1 MNSPLITLTTEET
14 MMNCIREQQSRLATA
29 EITILQQ
36 QIKINRLTA
45 ELKSAQ
51 ETAEQML
58 DRLLELTPPMQL
70 KSTKRDGDKNADCRE

>member
-1 MNSPLITLTTEET
+1 MNNTLNALTTEET
-14 MMNCIREQQSRLATA
+14 MMNCIREQQSRLAAA

-45 ELKSAQ
+45 ELKDTQ
-51 ETAEQML
+51 ETAKQML

-70 KSTKRDGDKNADCRE
+70 KSTKRDGDKNAD

>member
-70 KSTKRDGDKNADCRE
+70 KSTKRDGDKNAD

>member
-1 MNSPLITLTTEET
+1 MNGPLNTLTTEET
-14 MMNCIREQQSRLATA
+14 MMNCIREQQSRLAAA

-51 ETAEQML
+51 ETAGQML
-58 DRLLELTPPMQL
+58 DRLLELTPPMRL
-70 KSTKRDGDKNADCRE
+70 KPTKRDGDENAV

>member
-1 MNSPLITLTTEET
+1 MNGPSITLTPEET
-14 MMNCIREQQSRLATA
+14 MMNCIREQQSRLAAA

-70 KSTKRDGDKNADCRE
+70 KPTKRDGDKNAD

>member
-1 MNSPLITLTTEET
+1 MNSPLSTLTTEET
-14 MMNCIREQQSRLATA
+14 MMNCIREQQSRLAAA

-45 ELKSAQ
+45 ELKDTQ
-51 ETAEQML
+51 ETAKQML

-70 KSTKRDGDKNADCRE
+70 KSTKRDGDKNAD

>member
-1 MNSPLITLTTEET
+1 MNGPLNTLTTEET
-14 MMNCIREQQSRLATA
+14 MMNCIREQQSRLAAA

-70 KSTKRDGDKNADCRE
+70 KSAKRDGDGNAV

>member
-1 MNSPLITLTTEET
+1 

-45 ELKSAQ
+45 ELKSAH
-51 ETAEQML
+51 ETADAIKIHEAG
-58 DRLLELTPPMQL
+58 R
-70 KSTKRDGDKNADCRE
+70 

>member
-58 DRLLELTPPMQL
+58 DRLLDLTPPMQL
-70 KSTKRDGDKNADCRE
+70 KSTKRDGDKNAD

>member
-14 MMNCIREQQSRLATA
+14 MMNCIREQQSRLAAA

-51 ETAEQML
+51 ETAGQML
-58 DRLLELTPPMQL
+58 DTLLELTPPMQL
-70 KSTKRDGDKNADCRE
+70 KSTKRDGDENAV

>member
-1 MNSPLITLTTEET
+1 MNNTFSTLTTEEK
-14 MMNCIREQQSRLATA
+14 MMNCIREQQSRLAAA

-45 ELKSAQ
+45 KLKSAH
-51 ETAEQML
+51 ETAKQML

-70 KSTKRDGDKNADCRE
+70 NPTKRDGDGNAV

>member
-1 MNSPLITLTTEET
+1 MNSPLITLTAEET

-51 ETAEQML
+51 ETAEQTL
-58 DRLLELTPPMQL
+58 DRLMELTPPMQL
-70 KSTKRDGDKNADCRE
+70 NPTNRDGDENAV

>member
-1 MNSPLITLTTEET
+1 MNGPLNTLTTEET
-14 MMNCIREQQSRLATA
+14 MMNCIREQQSRLAAA

-45 ELKSAQ
+45 ELKSAH

-58 DRLLELTPPMQL
+58 DRLLELTPLMQL
-70 KSTKRDGDKNADCRE
+70 KSTKRDGDNDAV